1 MNMLTENKMTKTE
14 LVEKIYAKA
23 ALPSKS
29 SAEEALDAIVETIS
43 DSLEAGDSVTFT
55 GFGSFKVV
63 DRAARKGRN
72 PKTKEEID
80 IPASRAVKFVPGKAL
95 KEAVNKGN

>member
-1 MNMLTENKMTKTE
+1 MTKTE

-23 ALPSKS
+23 ALPSKGN
-29 SAEEALDAIVETIS
+29 AEAILDAIVETLS
-43 DSLEAGDSVTFT
+43 GCLVAGDSVTFT

-72 PKTKEEID
+72 PKTREEID
-80 IPASRAVKFVPGKAL
+80 IPASRAIKFVAGKAL
-95 KEAVNKGN
+95 KEAVNKCN